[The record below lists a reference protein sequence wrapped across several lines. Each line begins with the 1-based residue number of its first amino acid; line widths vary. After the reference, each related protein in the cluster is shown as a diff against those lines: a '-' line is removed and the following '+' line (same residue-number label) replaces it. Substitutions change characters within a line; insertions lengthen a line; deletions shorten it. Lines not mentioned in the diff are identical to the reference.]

1 MTHDQIMETVE
12 QSCHVIRN
20 VFFNVKHH
28 AEYKN
33 TADLDTLERHIK
45 DAVEEFTEIGSNTI
59 KNIDVLRAKIKPG
72 NSKK

>member
-28 AEYKN
+28 AEYKS
-33 TADLDTLERHIK
+33 AEDLDTLERHIK
-45 DAVEEFTEIGSNTI
+45 DAVEEFAEIGSNTI
-59 KNIDVLRAKIKPG
+59 KNIDVLRAKIKAG